1 MRPVLSS
8 FWRNTPPWLSWH
20 GPTQRVSNLWVT
32 HPTPE
37 AAGKCLSGGRSSAA
51 QRAHATSY
59 LERWMVYGNRP
70 NVPLSEDV
78 LGHEPEQVCDKEFSF
93 NTNLGHSKCTTKKG
107 EVYVCDYSDCPGK
120 GKPRFR
126 FVDCLPIDETTHLP
140 NPTAGKMNIYPY
152 EYSTVDYFETINLS
166 VKNTEY
172 LTCTY
177 CLKSAST
184 PTPL

>member
-1 MRPVLSS
+1 MFLKD
-8 FWRNTPPWLSWH
+8 W
-20 GPTQRVSNLWVT
+20 
-32 HPTPE
+32 
-37 AAGKCLSGGRSSAA
+37 A
-51 QRAHATSY
+51 QRSY
-59 LERWMVYGNRP
+59 IIYAVIMMMNLLPSVQLLESPERSLVRRR
-70 NVPLSEDV
+70 

-152 EYSTVDYFETINLS
+152 EYSTVDYFENYQFIQAVDKRGRFFACPQ